1 MANARA
7 AALRREIIR
16 ACRRLDAK
24 GLLAGAE
31 GNVSARAGDRLL
43 ITPAG
48 LCKADLAAVQLVET
62 DRTGRPVRRGVRPSS
77 ELPLHVAIYAV
88 RSDVGAVVHAHPV
101 AATAFAVARTPLPA
115 GALAEVAGVLGPI
128 PMVPYLA
135 PGSTALAA
143 AVSKALTG
151 ANVAL
156 LASHGAVAVGPT
168 IAVALQRMESLEQ
181 AARIVVVARIL
192 GGEGKLK
199 AAELRSL
206 ERAWKA
212 QHGEASGRLRRR
224 SAATRAKPEELTY
237 DR

>member
-1 MANARA
+1 MVRSRA
-7 AALRREIIR
+7 SAIRCEIIR

-31 GNVSARAGDRLL
+31 GNVSARAGDHLL

-48 LCKADLAAVQLVET
+48 RCKADLTAAQLVKT
-62 DRTGRPVRRGVRPSS
+62 DLFGRPDRRGVKPSS
-77 ELPLHVAIYAV
+77 ELPLHVAIYAA

-101 AATAFAVARTPLPA
+101 AATAFAVARQPIPR

-128 PMVPYLA
+128 PLVPYLA
-135 PGSTALAA
+135 SGGTALAA
-143 AVSKALTG
+143 AVAKALGG

-181 AARIVVVARIL
+181 AARIVVIARIL

-206 ERAWKA
+206 ERAW
-212 QHGEASGRLRRR
+212 
-224 SAATRAKPEELTY
+224 RA
-237 DR
+237 

>member
-1 MANARA
+1 MAPSSATA
-7 AALRREIIR
+7 MRREIIR

-31 GNVSARAGDRLL
+31 GNVSARVGDRLL

-48 LCKADLAAVQLVET
+48 RSKADLAASDLVET
-62 DRTGRPVRRGVRPSS
+62 DLFGRPVRRSARPSS
-77 ELPLHVAIYAV
+77 ESPLHVAIYAA
-88 RSDVGAVVHAHPV
+88 RGDVGAVVHAHPV
-101 AATAFAVARTPLPA
+101 AATAFAVARKAIPR

-128 PMVPYLA
+128 LLVPYFS
-135 PGSTALAA
+135 PGGTALAS
-143 AVSKALTG
+143 AVAKALAG

-199 AAELRSL
+199 AAERRSL
-206 ERAWKA
+206 ERAW
-212 QHGEASGRLRRR
+212 QL
-224 SAATRAKPEELTY
+224 
-237 DR
+237 